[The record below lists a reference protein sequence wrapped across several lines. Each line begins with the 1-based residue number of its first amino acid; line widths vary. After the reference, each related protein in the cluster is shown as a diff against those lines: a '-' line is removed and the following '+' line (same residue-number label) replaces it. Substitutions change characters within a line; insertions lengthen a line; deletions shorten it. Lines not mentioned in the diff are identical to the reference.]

1 MVSPVDRL
9 IGWWIVDARRVILPS
24 CEERIGL
31 ADFVCVLNIAIECEL
46 VRRKQ
51 SECYQVKASCYM

>member
-1 MVSPVDRL
+1 MPARHCYSKQKCLIDTHEGLQFCNLVD
-9 IGWWIVDARRVILPS
+9 I
-24 CEERIGL
+24 
-31 ADFVCVLNIAIECEL
+31 VCVFNIAIECEL

>member
-1 MVSPVDRL
+1 MPTRHCYSKQKCL
-9 IGWWIVDARRVILPS
+9 IGTHEGLQF
-24 CEERIGL
+24 CNL
-31 ADFVCVLNIAIECEL
+31 ADIVCVLNIAIEREL

>member
-1 MVSPVDRL
+1 MPTWHCYSKQKCL
-9 IGWWIVDARRVILPS
+9 IGTHKGLQF
-24 CEERIGL
+24 CNL
-31 ADFVCVLNIAIECEL
+31 ADIVGVFNIAIECEL